1 MHQSFPVRA
10 TCPIQPIRNTCSRA
24 LALVVITFL
33 LSSGARLALAQ
44 AIYGTIS
51 GTVTDASGAAVPNA
65 MVTVTDVRVA
75 DDLRDASVF
84 VTVAGDEHEHE
95 LAFIALRR
103 AAPYVRKQLG
113 FSLNLRHTPALH
125 FVRDTVEEKAARV
138 DALLGKIET
147 PTEGTKD
154 AE

>member
-1 MHQSFPVRA
+1 MEQTTTHSEEFHPSSFRPHPCFVMHRPERIA
-10 TCPIQPIRNTCSRA
+10 DTLREE
-24 LALVVITFL
+24 ITQIVGYEL
-33 LSSGARLALAQ
+33 EDPRLS
-44 AIYGTIS
+44 
-51 GTVTDASGAAVPNA
+51 

-138 DALLGKIET
+138 SSLIEKIE
-147 PTEGTKD
+147 PVPERMK
-154 AE
+154 

>member
-1 MHQSFPVRA
+1 MQEAGADGRIKLFLPPADCFLPTGTMHRPERIA
-10 TCPIQPIRNTCSRA
+10 DTLREE
-24 LALVVITFL
+24 ITQIVGYEL
-33 LSSGARLALAQ
+33 EDPRL
-44 AIYGTIS
+44 T
-51 GTVTDASGAAVPNA
+51 

-84 VTVAGDEHEHE
+84 VTVQGDEQEHK
-95 LAFIALRR
+95 LAMLALRH

-113 FSLNLRHTPALH
+113 FALNLRHTPALH
-125 FVRDTVEEKAARV
+125 FVRDTVEEQAERV